1 VGTRLA
7 AQEKL
12 DRLAF
17 ESARKN
23 FRRSTMN
30 KDQIKGTGNDIAG
43 KVQQKVG
50 EMTGNTESQIKG
62 MGKQVKGKVQK
73 GVGDVKDAADD
84 AKDDT
89 H

>member
-1 VGTRLA
+1 
-7 AQEKL
+7 
-12 DRLAF
+12 
-17 ESARKN
+17 
-23 FRRSTMN
+23 MN
-30 KDQIKGTGNDIAG
+30 KDHVKGTANDVAG

-50 EMTGNTESQIKG
+50 EMTGNKESQVKG

-84 AKDDT
+84 VKDDT